1 MIKYLLGRAST
12 GKFRFAV
19 VECDEEWH
27 SVDDNGRAGYIIQRS
42 YGQVRGKTTLS
53 PQIIVDRT
61 KQKRNW
67 QEQYTLQFN
76 SEVKKYLDKGY
87 KEIDKHPNEY
97 TDDELLSIFG
107 DVKTNQYGVIKPQL
121 AKQADKV
128 TNPKIFNKEWLISRK
143 LDGVKALFYWDGKA
157 IHTASRGGEH
167 YDYSTVHLRTNPAL
181 VAFFKENPTIILD
194 GELFVRGKTLQQ
206 LSGAARMEKNAYD
219 CDWLQY
225 WVYDCYNSA
234 DINMIASERY
244 KFLEDKFA
252 NAHKFPIYK
261 GSENESEAP
270 IRLLGHE
277 YVSGWDNMKKLHDE
291 WVSVGFEGAV
301 ITDPSK
307 PYKVGSRCNNLIK
320 IKQYKSED
328 FKVIGY
334 KLGLRGSE
342 DMTFTCELE
351 DGRTFEAMPVG
362 NREIKA
368 EYVENFET
376 KYKGHKAECTFFNYS
391 DDGIPTQPK
400 LRIFRFDLE

>member
-27 SVDDNGRAGYIIQRS
+27 SVDDGRAGYIIQRS

-97 TDDELLSIFG
+97 TNDELLSIFG

-128 TNPKIFNKEWLISRK
+128 TNPKIFDKEWLISRK

-167 YDYSTVHLRTNPAL
+167 YDYSTTHLRTNPSL
-181 VAFFKENPTIILD
+181 IAFFKENPTIILD

-234 DINMIASERY
+234 DIDMIASERY

-252 NAHKFPIYK
+252 EAHNFPIYRS
-261 GSENESEAP
+261 SEDESEAP
-270 IRLLGHE
+270 IRL
-277 YVSGWDNMKKLHDE
+277 
-291 WVSVGFEGAV
+291 
-301 ITDPSK
+301 
-307 PYKVGSRCNNLIK
+307 R
-320 IKQYKSED
+320 
-328 FKVIGY
+328 
-334 KLGLRGSE
+334 
-342 DMTFTCELE
+342 
-351 DGRTFEAMPVG
+351 
-362 NREIKA
+362 
-368 EYVENFET
+368 
-376 KYKGHKAECTFFNYS
+376 
-391 DDGIPTQPK
+391 
-400 LRIFRFDLE
+400 

>member
-1 MIKYLLGRAST
+1 MIKYLLGKSST

-19 VECDEEWH
+19 VECSEEWN
-27 SVDDNGRAGYIIQRS
+27 DDLGGYVIQRS
-42 YGQVRGKTTLS
+42 YGQVKGKTTLS
-53 PQIIVDRT
+53 PAIVVDRT

-67 QEQYTLQFN
+67 VEQYTLQFN
-76 SEVKKYLDKGY
+76 SEVKKFLDKGY
-87 KEIDKHPNEY
+87 KEVEKHPNDY
-97 TDDELLSIFG
+97 TEDELNEIFG

-128 TNPKIFNKEWLISRK
+128 TNTKIFDKEWLISRK
-143 LDGVKALFYWDGKA
+143 LDGVKALFYYKDGE

-167 YDYSTVHLRTNPAL
+167 YDYSTEHLRTYPPL
-181 VAFFKENPTIILD
+181 VSFFKENPTVILD
-194 GELFVRGKTLQQ
+194 GELFVRGKSLQQ
-206 LSGAARMEKNAYD
+206 ISGAARMEKNAYD

-225 WVYDCYNSA
+225 WIYDCYDTSDPEKTAA
-234 DINMIASERY
+234 DRWS
-244 KFLEDKFA
+244 FLVEELHCKNGIF
-252 NAHKFPIYK
+252 IYYDP
-261 GSENESEAP
+261 ENDEIKDP
-270 IRLLGHE
+270 IRLLNHQI
-277 YVSGWDNMKKLHDE
+277 VDGWDNMKFLHDI
-291 WVSVGFEGAV
+291 WVSEGFEGAV

-307 PYKVGSRCNNLIK
+307 PYKPGARCNNLIK

-362 NREIKA
+362 DRATKE

-376 KYKGHKAECTFFNYS
+376 KYKNHLAECTYFNYS
-391 DDGIPTQPK
+391 EDSIPTQPK

>member
-1 MIKYLLGRAST
+1 MIKYLLGKSST

-19 VECDEEWH
+19 VECNEEWN
-27 SVDDNGRAGYIIQRS
+27 DDLGGYVIQRS
-42 YGQVRGKTTLS
+42 YGQVKGKTTLS
-53 PQIIVDRT
+53 PAIVVDRT

-67 QEQYTLQFN
+67 VEQYTLQFN
-76 SEVKKYLDKGY
+76 SEVKKFLDKGY
-87 KEIDKHPNEY
+87 KEVEKHPNDY
-97 TDDELLSIFG
+97 TEDELNEIFG

-128 TNPKIFNKEWLISRK
+128 TNTKIFDKEWLISRK
-143 LDGVKALFYWDGKA
+143 LDGVKALFYYKDGE

-167 YDYSTVHLRTNPAL
+167 YDYSTEHLRTYPPL
-181 VAFFKENPTIILD
+181 VSFFKENPTVILD
-194 GELFVRGKTLQQ
+194 GELFVRGKSLQQ
-206 LSGAARMEKNAYD
+206 ISGAARMEKNAYD

-225 WVYDCYNSA
+225 WIYDCYDTSDPEKTAA
-234 DINMIASERY
+234 DRWS
-244 KFLEDKFA
+244 FLVEELHCKNGIF
-252 NAHKFPIYK
+252 IYYDP
-261 GSENESEAP
+261 ENDEIKDS
-270 IRLLGHE
+270 IRLLNHQI
-277 YVSGWDNMKKLHDE
+277 VDGWDNMKFLHDI
-291 WVSVGFEGAV
+291 WVSEGFEGAV

-307 PYKVGSRCNNLIK
+307 PYKPGARCNNLIK

-362 NREIKA
+362 DRATKE

-376 KYKGHKAECTFFNYS
+376 KYKNHLAECTYFNYS
-391 DDGIPTQPK
+391 EDSIPTQPK